1 MKSKWTSLGLPV
13 FAAIAALVV
22 FARAQPAKDAD
33 SPAQSGSAASS
44 GGLSTIVILH
54 DNDIHFDFNHPEAF
68 KKVVDH
74 FRHAYTNVFLLS
86 AGDIFTRNEKYW
98 TENSLDW
105 YAGRCRFMLETM
117 NAVDYD
123 AMTLGN
129 NELDYKE
136 TATRDALRLA
146 RFPVLGANVIVKSDV
161 FDKPKPYTIFKTPGG
176 LTVAVLGVSVGNDKP
191 DVYASSPIQAV
202 QSNRNLR
209 ENNVWILLT
218 HTRSKYDQLLAE
230 QFPEVDAIIGG
241 HSAGSV
247 TPAET
252 INGVLYTR
260 LEGHSPGVN
269 TNCLMRLGIIRFY
282 LEDGKV
288 CGKAGEELTVNPDG
302 TYTRAL
308 KTPVIADLEF
318 PKPGAATVSVRNPLA
333 LNTLSLKVALQ
344 VEGSEKNSPPPAQA
358 LLKPGERRTCDF
370 PLPADIKEGAEVLV
384 QVDVQHPADLPEW
397 ERSLDFQPVR
407 SRAPYKL
414 KAEKKD

>member
-1 MKSKWTSLGLPV
+1 MKLKETSYGLSV
-13 FAAIAALVV
+13 SVAIAALTI
-22 FARAQPAKDAD
+22 FAQTQPARDT
-33 SPAQSGSAASS
+33 SSLGQSGSAASS

-68 KKVVDH
+68 KKVVDN

-98 TENSLDW
+98 TENSLNW
-105 YAGRCRFMLETM
+105 YARRCRFMVETM
-117 NAVDYD
+117 NAMGYD

-136 TATRDALRLA
+136 TATRDNLRLA
-146 RFPVLGANVIVKSDV
+146 RFPVLGANVVVKSDV

-176 LTVAVLGVSVGNDKP
+176 LTVAVLGLSVGNDKP
-191 DVYASSPIQAV
+191 DIYAVSPVQAV

-218 HTRSKYDQLLAE
+218 HTRSQYDRRLAE

-241 HSAGSV
+241 HADGSV

-260 LEGHSPGVN
+260 LKGHNPGVD
-269 TNCLMRLGIIRFY
+269 TNCLMRLGIIRLY
-282 LEDGKV
+282 LKNGKV
-288 CGKAGEELTVNPDG
+288 CGKAGEELTINPDG
-302 TYTRAL
+302 TYTRGL
-308 KTPVIADLEF
+308 KAPVIAGLEF
-318 PKPGAATVSVRNPLA
+318 LKPGTATVSVRNPLA
-333 LNTLSLKVALQ
+333 LDTLTLSIALQ
-344 VEGSEKNSPPPAQA
+344 VEGSGKNSPPPAQA
-358 LLKPGERRTCDF
+358 LLKPGERRTFDF
-370 PLPADIKEGAEVLV
+370 TLSANIKEGAEVLV
-384 QVDVQHPADLPEW
+384 QVDVQRPADLPEW

-414 KAEKKD
+414 NAEKEG